1 MSVDYDAVYG
11 IGFEIDREKYDEDDL
26 DGLLSGNADYEH
38 KTSGNYFTG
47 DDLKSY
53 VFIKKDLNDI
63 ALDVSN
69 EKLKLESYL
78 RQIDVDVVSNFGLHG
93 GSLVW

>member
-11 IGFEIDREKYDEDDL
+11 IGFEVDRDRHDEDDL
-26 DGLLSGNADYEH
+26 DDLLEGNADYEQ
-38 KTSGNYFTG
+38 KTSGNYFAG

-63 ALDVSN
+63 ASDLSG
-69 EKLKLESYL
+69 EKLKLEEYL
-78 RQIDVDVVSNFGLHG
+78 KQIDVDVVGDFGLHG